1 MQYRIVLDSETDF
14 DGWRRAA
21 RALIQANAPPQDVTF
36 VTQADAPGLF
46 DDAGAA
52 PVAAATN
59 QPEFRVPRR
68 FVEAAE
74 QAALHRDGDR
84 FDLLYGI
91 LWRLR
96 REPELLDLASDP
108 DIARLAGMVKA
119 VGRDIHK
126 MHAFVRF
133 RSVATEAGEH
143 FIAWYEPDH
152 HIIDAAAPFFVRRFA
167 NLTWTIL
174 APERSVHWNG
184 TDLVFGPG
192 AARSEAPNEDELES
206 VWLSYYASIFNPARP
221 KPHAMQAEMPK
232 RFWRNLP
239 EAQLI
244 APLLAGAQER
254 TREMIAKAPSKPAV
268 RRGAKHPEPAAAEH
282 RAEAAGDLAGL
293 KREALECRA
302 CPLWAPATQ
311 TVFGEG
317 PRHAPILLVGEQPG
331 DQEDLA
337 GRPFVGP
344 AGKILDKALA
354 EAGLDRS
361 RAYVTNAVKHFK
373 FEPRGKRRLHKKP
386 NVGEIR
392 ACAPWLEGEL
402 ALVAPKIVVM
412 LGASAAQAM
421 LGRSAPV
428 MKQRGRVFDLPGGRH
443 GLVTV
448 HPSYLLRLQGDD
460 ERESAYRDFVADLKL
475 AVAFQ
480 AKGA

>member
-1 MQYRIVLDSETDF
+1 MPHRIVLEGETDF
-14 DGWRRAA
+14 VGWREHT
-21 RALIQANAPPQDVTF
+21 RALILADVLPQDVSF
-36 VTQADAPGLF
+36 VTNADTPGLF
-46 DDAGAA
+46 EEA
-52 PVAAATN
+52 PPASAQSEA
-59 QPEFRVPRR
+59 PSEFRVPRR
-68 FVEAAE
+68 FVELAE
-74 QAALHRDGDR
+74 HAALHRDADR

-91 LWRLR
+91 VWRLR
-96 REPELLDLASDP
+96 REPDLLDFASDP
-108 DIARLAGMVKA
+108 DIARLHSMAKS

-133 RSVATEAGEH
+133 RAVSTQEGEH

-152 HIIDAAAPFFVRRFA
+152 HIVEAAAPFFAHRFA
-167 NLTWTIL
+167 NLVWTIL
-174 APERSVHWNG
+174 TPERSAHWNG
-184 TDLVFGPG
+184 ADLVFGPG
-192 AARSEAPNEDELES
+192 ASRADAPNEDELEAM
-206 VWLSYYASIFNPARP
+206 WLSYYASIFNPARP
-221 KPHAMQAEMPK
+221 KPKAMRAEMPK
-232 RFWRNLP
+232 RFWHNLP

-244 APLLAGAQER
+244 APLLAGAEER
-254 TREMIAKAPSKPAV
+254 TQEMIARAPTKPAV
-268 RRGAKHPEPAAAEH
+268 RRGAKHPNPAAAEQ
-282 RAEAAGDLAGL
+282 RAEAADDLMQL

-317 PRHAPILLVGEQPG
+317 PKNAPVLFVGEQPG

-344 AGKILDKALA
+344 AGKILDRALA
-354 EAGLDRS
+354 DAGLDRS

-402 ALVAPKIVVM
+402 SLVKPKIVVM

-428 MKQRGRVFDLPGGRH
+428 MKQRGRVLDLPGGRH

-448 HPSYLLRLQGDD
+448 HPSYLLRLQGEE
-460 ERESAYRDFVADLKL
+460 ERHEAYQDFVKDLRL
-475 AVAFQ
+475 AVRFQ
-480 AKGA
+480 AEKV

>member
-1 MQYRIVLDSETDF
+1 MRHRIVLDGESDF
-14 DGWRRAA
+14 AGWRVHA
-21 RALIQANAPPQDVTF
+21 RALILADVPPEDVSF
-36 VTQADAPGLF
+36 VTQDDAPGLF
-46 DDAGAA
+46 EEA
-52 PVAAATN
+52 PLPVG
-59 QPEFRVPRR
+59 QPRPHAEFRVPRR
-68 FVEAAE
+68 FVELAE
-74 QAALHRDGDR
+74 QGALHRDSDR
-84 FDLLYGI
+84 YDRLYRV

-96 REPELLDLASDP
+96 REPLLLDLASDP
-108 DIARLAGMVKA
+108 DIARLNAMAKA

-133 RSVATEAGEH
+133 RAVATQQGEH
-143 FIAWYEPDH
+143 FVAWYEPDH
-152 HIIDAAAPFFVRRFA
+152 HIVEAAAPFFARRFP
-167 NLTWTIL
+167 NLIWTIL
-174 APERSVHWNG
+174 TPERSAHWDG
-184 TDLVFGPG
+184 AELVFGPG
-192 AARSEAPNEDELES
+192 AARADAPAEDELETM
-206 VWLSYYASIFNPARP
+206 WLSYYASIFNPARP
-221 KPHAMQAEMPK
+221 KPKAMRAEMPK
-232 RFWRNLP
+232 RFWHNLP

-244 APLLAGAQER
+244 APLLAGAEER
-254 TREMIAKAPSKPAV
+254 TQEMIAKAPTRPAV
-268 RRGAKHPEPAAAEH
+268 RRGAKHPDPAAAEQ
-282 RAEAAGDLAGL
+282 RAEAADDLLQL

-317 PRHAPILLVGEQPG
+317 PKNAAILLVGEQPG

-344 AGKILDKALA
+344 AGKILDRALA
-354 EAGLDRS
+354 DAGLDRS

-402 ALVAPKIVVM
+402 ALVSPKIVVM

-421 LGRSAPV
+421 LGRSGPV
-428 MKQRGRVFDLPGGRH
+428 MKQRGRVLDLPSGRH

-460 ERESAYRDFVADLKL
+460 ERHAAYQDFVKDLRL
-475 AVAFQ
+475 AVRFQ
-480 AKGA
+480 AKA

>member
-1 MQYRIVLDSETDF
+1 MPHRIVLAGETDF
-14 DGWRRAA
+14 AGWRDHA
-21 RALIQANAPPQDVTF
+21 RTLSLANVPPEDVSFVTHDDAPALFEDAPPAVQP
-36 VTQADAPGLF
+36 QPDA
-46 DDAGAA
+46 
-52 PVAAATN
+52 
-59 QPEFRVPRR
+59 EFRVPRR
-68 FVEAAE
+68 FVEFAE
-74 QAALHRDGDR
+74 QTALHRDADR
-84 FDLLYGI
+84 YDLLYRI
-91 LWRLR
+91 LWRLLG
-96 REPELLDLASDP
+96 EPLLLDLAADP
-108 DIARLAGMVKA
+108 DVARLNAMARA

-133 RSVATEAGEH
+133 RAVATAEGEH
-143 FIAWYEPDH
+143 FVAWYEPDH
-152 HIIDAAAPFFVRRFA
+152 HIVEAATPFFARRFA
-167 NLTWTIL
+167 NLVWTIL
-174 APERSVHWNG
+174 TPERSAHWDG
-184 TDLVFGPG
+184 TALAFGPG
-192 AARSEAPNEDELES
+192 ATRADAPAEDELETM
-206 VWLSYYASIFNPARP
+206 WLSYYASIFNPARP
-221 KPHAMQAEMPK
+221 KPKAMRAEMPK
-232 RFWRNLP
+232 RFWHNLP

-244 APLLAGAQER
+244 VPLLAGAEER
-254 TREMIAKAPSKPAV
+254 TREMIAKAPTRPAV
-268 RRGAKHPEPAAAEH
+268 RRGARHPDPAAAEQ
-282 RAEAAGDLAGL
+282 RAEAADDLVQL

-317 PRHAPILLVGEQPG
+317 PKNAPILLIGEQPG

-344 AGKILDKALA
+344 AGKILDRGLA
-354 EAGLDRS
+354 DAGLDRS

-402 ALVAPKIVVM
+402 TLVAPKIVVM

-421 LGRSAPV
+421 LGRTASV

-460 ERESAYRDFVADLKL
+460 ERHEAYQDFVKDLRL
-475 AVAFQ
+475 AVRFQ
-480 AKGA
+480 AEKA